1 MSVSKITTPV
11 TENELIGKVNELI
24 SKSNNICAFTVTL
37 MGETES
43 SSVGTNDVVYY
54 SASITPPSDFRY
66 EPANYDYTLVMYP
79 IVEYL
84 TFDARSGYVGYNNN
98 SVYVA
103 FMGNRCGSRGNPTFV
118 GLLIESE
125 KTSIS
130 NAYKK
135 PLVLFPPNSL
145 PTAGFFQATSG
156 STLNADGYYETTFG
170 LARPSEAARSTY
182 PVLVSVITDGHA
194 ENYANYGVY
203 TYTNSGITF
212 TLYTKSPS
220 TTSQFYA
227 CCIDIDAQTISFSN
241 TYGSGSKFPT
251 NGMAN
256 VAKNVAFTGADGTNA
271 GATGLVPAP
280 TATDNDKF
288 LKGDGTWGTPS
299 GGGGN
304 YVTTDTAQ
312 DITAKK
318 TFIGEKAI
326 YFKQSAATDKLGFTL
341 YTSSGTELAAFEYRP
356 NTIGGNALMNI
367 NTSQSGTTWL
377 GFRYWANINIVAP
390 KPANGTYY
398 IPVNISNGTTTVT
411 ANNAGTV
418 DISTLLPTVPTIA
431 TSVSSSSTNAETV
444 GAKLFY
450 DTCGDIETL
459 INAL

>member
-24 SKSNNICAFTVTL
+24 TKSTNICAFTFSMYGSV
-37 MGETES
+37 ES
-43 SSVGTNDVVYY
+43 SSVGTNDLMSYD
-54 SASITPPSDFRY
+54 ATITPPSSFRY

-79 IVEYL
+79 FTEYL

-98 SVYVA
+98 SIYVY
-103 FMGNRCGSRGNPTFV
+103 FYGNRYKTRGNPSFI

-125 KTSIS
+125 KTD
-130 NAYKK
+130 AYVASYRK
-135 PLVLFPPNSL
+135 PIVIFPPNSL

-156 STLNADGYYETTFG
+156 STLNTDGYYETTIG
-170 LARPSEAARSTY
+170 LARPVDRGNATY
-182 PVLVSVITDGHA
+182 PVMVAVLNDGHA
-194 ENYANYGVY
+194 ANYANYATY
-203 TYTNSGITF
+203 TYNNSGVTF

-220 TTSQFYA
+220 TTSNFYV
-227 CCIDIDAQTISFSN
+227 CCIDADAQMVDFSN
-241 TYGSGSKFPT
+241 TVGSGSKVPT
-251 NGMAN
+251 NGTENIASS
-256 VAKNVAFTGADGTNA
+256 ATFTGADGTNA
-271 GATGLVPAP
+271 GSKGLVPAP

-299 GGGGN
+299 GGGGGN
-304 YVTTDTAQ
+304 YVTTDTVQ

-326 YFKQSAATDKLGFTL
+326 NFKQSAASDKLGFTL

-356 NTIGGNALMNI
+356 NTIGSNALMNI
-367 NTSQSGTTWL
+367 NTAQSGTTWL

-418 DISTLLPTVPTIA
+418 NISTLIPTIA